1 MTKVILPTLI
11 FTKQLSIEEQVAM
24 IKEFGADGIEIRR
37 ERLENISEELRLFK
51 QEIGMA
57 VFDAVIYSV
66 PVELWQDPFSLNP
79 DAIRALKE
87 AEFLNATHIK
97 FSLGKFDAKHA
108 DAKGFKEWIASNL
121 PSSIKM
127 LVENDQTPYG
137 GTLNSIL
144 SFFQWQKETSIRMTF
159 DVGNW
164 TVQDENWSAAHQELS
179 TWIEYLHLKTA
190 AKTNE
195 GWVNKPVDL
204 EHLKLPF
211 PAYTAIEF
219 PLDNPGVEAPQWIDM
234 IRRENG

>member
-11 FTKQLSIEEQVAM
+11 FNNHHSIEEQVDM

-37 ERLENISEELRLFK
+37 ERLKDVLQELSLFK
-51 QEIGMA
+51 QEIKLA
-57 VFDAVIYSV
+57 DFDAVVYSV
-66 PVELWQDPFSLNP
+66 PVELWQDPISLNP
-79 DAIRALKE
+79 DAVNALKQ

-97 FSLGKFDAKHA
+97 FSLGKFDAKQA
-108 DAKGFKEWIASNL
+108 DVKGFKEWLASNL
-121 PSSIKM
+121 PSSITM

-137 GTLNSIL
+137 GTLDPIL
-144 SFFQWQKETSIRMTF
+144 SFFQWQTETSVRMTF

-164 TVQDENWSAAHQELS
+164 TVQNADWSAAHQELS

-211 PAYTAIEF
+211 PSYTAIEF
-219 PLDNPGVEAPQWIDM
+219 PLDNPQVEAPQWIEI
-234 IRRENG
+234 IRKEDN

>member
-11 FTKQLSIEEQVAM
+11 FNKQLSIEEQVAT
-24 IKEFGADGIEIRR
+24 IKKLGADGIEIRR
-37 ERLENISEELRLFK
+37 ERLENISEDLRLFK
-51 QEIGMA
+51 QELEMA

-66 PVELWQDPFSLNP
+66 PIELWQDPFSLNP

-108 DAKGFKEWIASNL
+108 DAKEFKEWIASNL

-137 GTLNSIL
+137 GTLDSIL
-144 SFFQWQKETSIRMTF
+144 SFFQWQTETSVSMTF

-164 TVQDENWSAAHQELS
+164 TVQNENWSAAHLELS

-190 AKTNE
+190 AKTID
-195 GWVNKPVDL
+195 GWVNKPVDHDL
-204 EHLKLPF
+204 LKLPY

-219 PLDNPGVEAPQWIDM
+219 PLDNPQVEAPQWLEM
-234 IRRENG
+234 IRKENS